1 LVVDLLKNTAM
12 TIDIS
17 RVLSFVYVEER
28 GGDPAY
34 NEIQTSVSKA
44 L

>member
-17 RVLSFVYVEER
+17 RVLFFVYVEKR

-34 NEIQTSVSKA
+34 SEIQTSVSKA